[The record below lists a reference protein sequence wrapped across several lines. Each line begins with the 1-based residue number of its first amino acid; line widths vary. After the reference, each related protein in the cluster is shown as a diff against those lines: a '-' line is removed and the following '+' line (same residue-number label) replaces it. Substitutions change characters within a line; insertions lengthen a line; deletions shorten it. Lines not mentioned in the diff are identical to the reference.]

1 MRFVFYNK
9 LFFGLSI
16 SLAISFIIGELI
28 LKSNIYF
35 IFSASCFGAI
45 YLLLGWICYL
55 KLDGVTFFK
64 SKSFIYFKK
73 HFSIL
78 DRLRYKNKGVY
89 NMDEYDD
96 SFESKELSEEQ
107 IAKAAMYAYIL
118 CGIVLLLGTQLISSL
133 DSSWLSPN
141 RNMFPR

>member
-107 IAKAAMYAYIL
+107 IAKATMYAYIL

>member
-9 LFFGLSI
+9 LFSGLSI

-64 SKSFIYFKK
+64 SKPFKYFKK
-73 HFSIL
+73 HFGIL
-78 DRLRYKNKGVY
+78 DRFRYKSKGVY
-89 NMDEYDD
+89 NIDEYDS
-96 SFESKELSEEQ
+96 SFENKELSEEQ
-107 IAKAAMYAYIL
+107 VTKAAMYAYIL
-118 CGIVLLLGTQLISSL
+118 CGIMLLLGAQLIPSFEP
-133 DSSWLSPN
+133 SWLSPN

>member
-9 LFFGLSI
+9 LFSGLSI

-64 SKSFIYFKK
+64 SK
-73 HFSIL
+73 
-78 DRLRYKNKGVY
+78 GVY
-89 NMDEYDD
+89 NIDEYDS
-96 SFESKELSEEQ
+96 SFENKELSEEQ
-107 IAKAAMYAYIL
+107 VTKAAMYAYIL
-118 CGIVLLLGTQLISSL
+118 CGIMLLLGAQLIPSFEP
-133 DSSWLSPN
+133 SWLSPN